1 VPRYGPRVFRDTIRA
16 MRLAAR
22 HILPACLALAAAA
35 CSTTAP
41 RPAPREDHT
50 VKVPAN
56 AGVYKVGQ
64 PYQVD
69 NVWYYP
75 REQPDYD
82 ETGIASWYGP
92 TFYGKKTANGEL
104 YDGNQL
110 TAAHKTL
117 PMPVNVRVTNLD
129 NGKSLVVRVNDRGPY
144 ARGRIIDLSKR
155 AAELLDVVQSG
166 TARVRVT
173 YLSRADLNGGPPPSE
188 TPPEIANAVPAAPT
202 KKVDT
207 AALAIVPGAAT
218 APPVQAPTL
227 PQPAPIPAE
236 MFAAN
241 QPTGQVTKVP
251 VPATTHLYV
260 QLGAF
265 SKMENAKALLA
276 RVGGDLRIS
285 TLQRGGQTLYR
296 VRSAPLSSVDEA
308 DAALARITGAGAN
321 DAHIVVDQ

>member
-1 VPRYGPRVFRDTIRA
+1 
-16 MRLAAR
+16 MRLAVK
-22 HILPACLALAAAA
+22 LASAAATALLAAS
-35 CSTTAP
+35 CSTTPPPP
-41 RPAPREDHT
+41 RPPEDHT
-50 VKVPAN
+50 VTVPPN

-92 TFYGKKTANGEL
+92 TFYGRSTANGEK

-155 AAELLDVVQSG
+155 AAELLDVVQTG

-173 YLSRADLNGGPPPSE
+173 YLARADLNGGPPPPE
-188 TPPEIANAVPAAPT
+188 TPPAIASALPAAPSGR
-202 KKVDT
+202 VDT
-207 AALAIVPGAAT
+207 AALGIVPGATVAAPVRT
-218 APPVQAPTL
+218 ASLPTPVS
-227 PQPAPIPAE
+227 IPAQ
-236 MFAAN
+236 MFTDN
-241 QPTGQVTKVP
+241 QPTGQVIRVP
-251 VPATTHLYV
+251 VPPVTRLYI

-265 SKMENAKALLA
+265 SKLENAKALLGK
-276 RVGGDLRIS
+276 VGGDLRIS

-296 VRSAPLSSVDEA
+296 VRSAPLASVQDA

>member
-1 VPRYGPRVFRDTIRA
+1 MRRA
-16 MRLAAR
+16 VRFSFVAG
-22 HILPACLALAAAA
+22 LALAAAA
-35 CSTTAP
+35 CTAT
-41 RPAPREDHT
+41 RPPPPPPPPPAVT
-50 VKVPAN
+50 VPPN
-56 AGVYKVGQ
+56 AGVYKIGQ

-69 NVWYYP
+69 NIWYYP

-92 TFYGKKTANGEL
+92 TFYGHHTANGEM
-104 YDGNQL
+104 YDGSAL

-155 AAELLDVVQSG
+155 AAELLDVVETG

-173 YLSRADLNGGPPPSE
+173 YIGRADINGAPPQE
-188 TPPEIANAVPAAPT
+188 TPPEIASALPAAPT
-202 KKVDT
+202 AKVDSV
-207 AALAIVPGAAT
+207 ALGSVKGAAV
-218 APPVQAPTL
+218 APQGKVNKMPT
-227 PQPAPIPAE
+227 APIPVQL
-236 MFAAN
+236 FADN
-241 QPTGQVTKVP
+241 QPDGKVTRVP
-251 VPATTHLYV
+251 VPPVTRLYV

-265 SKMENAKALLA
+265 SNLKNAKALLA
-276 RVGGDLRIS
+276 KVGGDLRIS

-296 VRSAPLSSVDEA
+296 VRSAPLASVADA

>member
-1 VPRYGPRVFRDTIRA
+1 MRVSLRFATF
-16 MRLAAR
+16 AAT
-22 HILPACLALAAAA
+22 AVAVAA
-35 CSTTAP
+35 CSSAP
-41 RPAPREDHT
+41 PPPPPKPVEDHT
-50 VKVPAN
+50 VQVPPN

-92 TFYGKKTANGEL
+92 TFYGHHTANGEM

-129 NGKSLVVRVNDRGPY
+129 NGKSLIVRVNDRGPY

-155 AAELLDVVQSG
+155 AAELLDVVQTG

-173 YLSRADLNGGPPPSE
+173 YLGRADINGAPPPI
-188 TPPEIANAVPAAPT
+188 TPPAIASALPAAPSG
-202 KKVDT
+202 KVDT
-207 AALAIVPGAAT
+207 AALGIVPGATVA
-218 APPVQAPTL
+218 
-227 PQPAPIPAE
+227 PAPAKPIQPTQPIPSQ
-236 MFAAN
+236 MFADE
-241 QPTGQVTKVP
+241 QPTGKVTRVP
-251 VPATTHLYV
+251 VPVVTHLYV

-265 SKMENAKALLA
+265 SKMENAKALLG
-276 RVGGDLRIS
+276 RVGGDLQIS

-296 VRSAPLSSVDEA
+296 VRSAPLASVKDA

>member
-1 VPRYGPRVFRDTIRA
+1 
-16 MRLAAR
+16 MRLAVR
-22 HILPACLALAAAA
+22 LCVAASLGVLAA
-35 CSTTAP
+35 CSAP
-41 RPAPREDHT
+41 QAPPPVPAPPP
-50 VKVPAN
+50 VVSLPPSV
-56 AGVYKVGQ
+56 GVYKIGQ
-64 PYQVD
+64 PYQID

-92 TFYGKKTANGEL
+92 DFYGKATANGEM
-104 YDGNQL
+104 YDGNAL

-155 AAELLDVVQSG
+155 AAELLDVVQTG

-173 YLSRADLNGGPPPSE
+173 YLGRANLNGAPPPSD
-188 TPPEIANAVPAAPT
+188 TPPEIAAALPAAPSG
-202 KKVDT
+202 KVDVGALNVVPGARVAAPVRT
-207 AALAIVPGAAT
+207 AALPK
-218 APPVQAPTL
+218 PVS
-227 PQPAPIPAE
+227 IPAA
-236 MFAAN
+236 MFADS
-241 QPTGQVTKVP
+241 QPTGQVTRVP
-251 VPATTHLYV
+251 VPAATHLYV

-265 SKMENAKALLA
+265 SKMENAKTLLNK
-276 RVGGDLRIS
+276 VGGDLRIS
-285 TLQRGGQTLYR
+285 TLQRSGQTLYR
-296 VRSAPLSSVDEA
+296 VRSGPLASVADA

>member
-1 VPRYGPRVFRDTIRA
+1 

-22 HILPACLALAAAA
+22 YLLCASLAATVAA
-35 CSTTAP
+35 CTSATAP
-41 RPAPREDHT
+41 PSRPVDHT
-50 VKVPAN
+50 VTVPPN

-69 NVWYYP
+69 SIWYYP

-92 TFYGKKTANGEL
+92 TFYGKHTANGEM
-104 YDGNQL
+104 YDGNAL

-117 PMPVNVRVTNLD
+117 PLPVNVRVTNLE
-129 NGKSLVVRVNDRGPY
+129 NGKSLVVRVNDRGPF

-155 AAELLDVVQSG
+155 AAELLDVVQTG

-188 TPPEIANAVPAAPT
+188 TPPEIASALPAAPSG
-202 KKVDT
+202 KVDV
-207 AALAIVPGAAT
+207 AALNVVPGAT
-218 APPVQAPTL
+218 VEPPPAEPTKPL
-227 PQPAPIPAE
+227 PAPIPDK
-236 MFAAN
+236 MFADTE
-241 QPTGQVTKVP
+241 PTGKVTRVP
-251 VPATTHLYV
+251 VPPETRLYV

-265 SKMENAKALLA
+265 SKLDNAKALLGK
-276 RVGGDLRIS
+276 VGGDLRIS

-296 VRSAPLSSVDEA
+296 VRSAPLASVQDA

>member
-1 VPRYGPRVFRDTIRA
+1 
-16 MRLAAR
+16 MRLAVK
-22 HILPACLALAAAA
+22 LASAAAA
-35 CSTTAP
+35 SLLAASCSTTPPPP
-41 RPAPREDHT
+41 RPPEDHT
-50 VKVPAN
+50 VTVPPS

-92 TFYGKKTANGEL
+92 TFYGRSTANGEA

-155 AAELLDVVQSG
+155 AAELLDVVQTG

-173 YLSRADLNGGPPPSE
+173 YLSRADLNGGPPPPE
-188 TPPEIANAVPAAPT
+188 TPPAIANALPAAPSG
-202 KKVDT
+202 KVAS
-207 AALAIVPGAAT
+207 AALGIVPGAAVAAPVRT
-218 APPVQAPTL
+218 ASLPT
-227 PQPAPIPAE
+227 PAPIPAQ
-236 MFAAN
+236 MFVDN
-241 QPTGQVTKVP
+241 QPTGQVTRVP
-251 VPATTHLYV
+251 VPPETRLYV

-265 SKMENAKALLA
+265 SKLENAKALLGK
-276 RVGGDLRIS
+276 VGGDLRIS

-296 VRSAPLSSVDEA
+296 VRSAPLASVQDA

>member
-1 VPRYGPRVFRDTIRA
+1 

-22 HILPACLALAAAA
+22 LCLVAAAGLLAAA
-35 CSTTAP
+35 CSTAP
-41 RPAPREDHT
+41 KPQPVAEDHT
-50 VKVPAN
+50 VRVPPN

-64 PYQVD
+64 PYQID

-92 TFYGKKTANGEL
+92 TFYGKHTANGEM

-155 AAELLDVVQSG
+155 AAELLDVVQTG

-173 YLSRADLNGGPPPSE
+173 YLSRADMNGAPPPSD
-188 TPPEIANAVPAAPT
+188 TPAVIASALPAAPSGR
-202 KKVDT
+202 VDT
-207 AALAIVPGAAT
+207 AALGVVPGAAVT
-218 APPVQAPTL
+218 TPAAAPTL
-227 PQPAPIPAE
+227 PKPAPIPDK
-236 MFAAN
+236 MFADA
-241 QPTGQVTKVP
+241 QPTGQVTRVP
-251 VPATTHLYV
+251 VPAATHLYIQV
-260 QLGAF
+260 GAF
-265 SKMENAKALLA
+265 SKMENAKALLSKI
-276 RVGGDLRIS
+276 GGDLRIS
-285 TLQRGGQTLYR
+285 ALQRGGQTLYR
-296 VRSAPLSSVDEA
+296 VRSAPLSSVQDA
-308 DAALARITGAGAN
+308 DAALSRITGAGAN
-321 DAHIVVDQ
+321 DARIVVDQ

>member
-1 VPRYGPRVFRDTIRA
+1 MRVSLLFCTF
-16 MRLAAR
+16 AATAV
-22 HILPACLALAAAA
+22 LAAA
-35 CSTTAP
+35 CSTP
-41 RPAPREDHT
+41 PAPPPKPVEDHT
-50 VKVPAN
+50 VQVPAN

-64 PYQVD
+64 PYQID

-82 ETGIASWYGP
+82 ETGVASWYGP
-92 TFYGKKTANGEL
+92 TFYGKHTANGEM

-155 AAELLDVVQSG
+155 AAELLDVVQTG

-173 YLSRADLNGGPPPSE
+173 YLGRADINGAPPPST
-188 TPPEIANAVPAAPT
+188 TPPAIASALPAAPSG
-202 KKVDT
+202 KVDT
-207 AALAIVPGAAT
+207 SALGIVPGAAV
-218 APPVQAPTL
+218 A
-227 PQPAPIPAE
+227 PAPSRPAAPIQPIPSQ
-236 MFAAN
+236 MFAAAD
-241 QPTGQVTKVP
+241 QPTGKVTRVP
-251 VPATTHLYV
+251 VPVVTHLYV

-265 SKMENAKALLA
+265 SKLENAKALLN

-296 VRSAPLSSVDEA
+296 VRSGPLSSVADA
-308 DAALARITGAGAN
+308 DAALSRITGGGAN

>member
-1 VPRYGPRVFRDTIRA
+1 

-22 HILPACLALAAAA
+22 PSFAVAMALLAAS
-35 CSTTAP
+35 CSSAP
-41 RPAPREDHT
+41 KPPPPSEDHT
-50 VKVPAN
+50 VTVPPN

-92 TFYGKKTANGEL
+92 TFYGHHTANGEM

-129 NGKSLVVRVNDRGPY
+129 NGKSLIVRVNDRGPY

-155 AAELLDVVQSG
+155 AAELLDVVQTG

-173 YLSRADLNGGPPPSE
+173 YLSRSDINGGPPPPE
-188 TPPEIANAVPAAPT
+188 TPPAIANALPAAPIA
-202 KKVDT
+202 KVDT
-207 AALAIVPGAAT
+207 AGLGIVPGAAVEAPGRT
-218 APPVQAPTL
+218 AQLPT
-227 PQPAPIPAE
+227 APIPAQ
-236 MFAAN
+236 MFADS
-241 QPTGQVTKVP
+241 QPTGQVTRVP
-251 VPATTHLYV
+251 VPAVTHLYV

-265 SKMENAKALLA
+265 SKMENAKALLGK
-276 RVGGDLRIS
+276 VGGDLRIS

-296 VRSAPLSSVDEA
+296 VRSAPLNSVQDA
-308 DAALARITGAGAN
+308 DAALARLNGAGAN